1 MQSLSSHHPI
11 SRHIAEEYQKDL
23 LPQLLDNLKRVE
35 ELDDGYHLFFK
46 SDDYI
51 FKLVCD
57 WLLVER
63 VCNPFLRYKLTIEAN
78 GGPVKL
84 EICGPEGTKGFLID
98 ELALRRWLQ

>member
-1 MQSLSSHHPI
+1 MHSLISQQPI
-11 SRHIAEEYQKDL
+11 SRQFAEESQRDL
-23 LPQLLDNLKRVE
+23 LPQLLDHLRRVA
-35 ELDDGYHLFFK
+35 ELDDGYLFFFK
-46 SDDYI
+46 SDDYV

-63 VCNPFLRYKLTIEAN
+63 VCNPFLRYKLTVEAN

-84 EICGPEGTKGFLID
+84 EICGPSGTKEFLVD

>member
-1 MQSLSSHHPI
+1 MQSLTSHQPL
-11 SRHIAEEYQKDL
+11 SRQFAEESQKDL
-23 LPQLLDNLKRVE
+23 LPQLLDHLDRVE
-35 ELDDGYHLFFK
+35 ELDNGYLFFFK
-46 SDDYI
+46 SDDFI

-63 VCNPFLRYKLTIEAN
+63 VVNPFLRYKFTIEAN

-84 EICGPEGTKGFLID
+84 EICGPSGTKGFLLD